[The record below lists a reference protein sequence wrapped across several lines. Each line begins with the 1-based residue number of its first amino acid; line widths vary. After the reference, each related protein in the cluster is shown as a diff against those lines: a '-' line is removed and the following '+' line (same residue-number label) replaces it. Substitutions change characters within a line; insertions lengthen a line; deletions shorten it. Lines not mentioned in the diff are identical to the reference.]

1 MCRSNTVVQMSQKFP
16 HLNFPIV
23 EGPKSF
29 YISGLADTG
38 SGLNLGNLECHQ
50 SVADRHPNLVFK
62 FAYLKDLEDVDPF
75 SISGLDGRKEN

>member
-1 MCRSNTVVQMSQKFP
+1 MSQKFP

-50 SVADRHPNLVFK
+50 SVAERHPSLVLK
-62 FAYLKDLEDVDPF
+62 FAYLKDLEDVYPLNIIVVDR
-75 SISGLDGRKEN
+75 GKEN